1 MYLARVMWDR
11 SSSGLFAVDWLLDGS
26 VALCAS
32 NGRYVTARMN
42 GSLNAVADGVTSDRE
57 RFHVTIINRAQLVLR
72 CEYGFVGFRS
82 DAHPR
87 IECNK
92 TTYDVISV
100 EHSGGENAEYMY
112 FLKGL
117 NCLSVSQSKH
127 QTSAQ
132 WARDCLPYTVTLTQ
146 NLSKVILCPKFVMP
160 DVCHGYRLPYFQHE
174 LSKVASRLEQN

>member
-1 MYLARVMWDR
+1 MWCR
-11 SSSGLFAVDWLLDGS
+11 SLSGLFSVDWLPDGS

-42 GSLNAVADGVTSDRE
+42 GSLNAVADGVSSDRE

-92 TTYDVISV
+92 TTYDVICV

-117 NCLSVSQSKH
+117 VCGSLRVSE
-127 QTSAQ
+127 T
-132 WARDCLPYTVTLTQ
+132 W
-146 NLSKVILCPKFVMP
+146 
-160 DVCHGYRLPYFQHE
+160 
-174 LSKVASRLEQN
+174 VAG

>member
-1 MYLARVMWDR
+1 MWCR
-11 SSSGLFAVDWLLDGS
+11 SLSGLFSVDWLPDGA

-42 GSLNAVADGVTSDRE
+42 GSLNAVADGVSSDRE

-92 TTYDVISV
+92 TTYDVICV

-117 NCLSVSQSKH
+117 VCGCLRVSE
-127 QTSAQ
+127 T
-132 WARDCLPYTVTLTQ
+132 W
-146 NLSKVILCPKFVMP
+146 
-160 DVCHGYRLPYFQHE
+160 
-174 LSKVASRLEQN
+174 VAGQ

>member
-1 MYLARVMWDR
+1 M
-11 SSSGLFAVDWLLDGS
+11 GLFSVDWLSDGS
-26 VALCAS
+26 VALCAA

-42 GSLNAVADGVTSDRE
+42 GSLNAVADSVTSDRE
-57 RFHVTIINRAQLVLR
+57 RFHITIINRAQLVLR

-100 EHSGGENAEYMY
+100 EHSGGENADYMY

-117 NCLSVSQSKH
+117 TCQSISQIESINQSIEGTQASESVMFSSH
-127 QTSAQ
+127 QLCWSA
-132 WARDCLPYTVTLTQ
+132 THV
-146 NLSKVILCPKFVMP
+146 
-160 DVCHGYRLPYFQHE
+160 
-174 LSKVASRLEQN
+174 

>member
-1 MYLARVMWDR
+1 MKGKTWFQNVEGTWAHKWGKLRPISIPDLGDRRHWVLCVIR
-11 SSSGLFAVDWLLDGS
+11 SSSGLFSVDWLSDGS
-26 VALCAS
+26 VALCAA

-42 GSLNAVADGVTSDRE
+42 GSLNAVADAVTSDRE

-112 FLKGL
+112 FLKGQ
-117 NCLSVSQSKH
+117 NDTRCLFVSQ
-127 QTSAQ
+127 
-132 WARDCLPYTVTLTQ
+132 W
-146 NLSKVILCPKFVMP
+146 
-160 DVCHGYRLPYFQHE
+160 DV
-174 LSKVASRLEQN
+174 VADANRTTPFPFS

>member
-1 MYLARVMWDR
+1 MFVVCGR
-11 SSSGLFAVDWLLDGS
+11 SSAGLFSVDWLADGS
-26 VALCAS
+26 VALCAA
-32 NGRYVTARMN
+32 NGRYITARMN
-42 GSLNAVADGVTSDRE
+42 GSLNAIADGVTSDRE

-112 FLKGL
+112 FLKGVICRSIKTMVNVYFL
-117 NCLSVSQSKH
+117 AEAKRRGWPLAGAAHSTSQGE
-127 QTSAQ
+127 
-132 WARDCLPYTVTLTQ
+132 AR
-146 NLSKVILCPKFVMP
+146 
-160 DVCHGYRLPYFQHE
+160 R
-174 LSKVASRLEQN
+174 

>member
-1 MYLARVMWDR
+1 MCDLVYLMAVVRVMCDR
-11 SSSGLFAVDWLLDGS
+11 SSAGLFSVDWLPDGS

-117 NCLSVSQSKH
+117 ICLSLNQSKH
-127 QTSAQ
+127 Q
-132 WARDCLPYTVTLTQ
+132 
-146 NLSKVILCPKFVMP
+146 
-160 DVCHGYRLPYFQHE
+160 
-174 LSKVASRLEQN
+174 